1 MNLAQ
6 DPAYNWSINIFCL
19 PIRKPQTS
27 PKALR
32 RGLLPRLLSCVKSFL
47 RPINFSLRLFFCVK
61 QRVVF
66 DGWVFDAKR
75 FFVKTILT
83 ALRSPKFQ
91 ACHLFGVKVETG
103 TYLFPI
109 EAELTKKFH
118 VCYSSAC
125 FYMIFFSKIF
135 FDIDLT

>member
-1 MNLAQ
+1 M
-6 DPAYNWSINIFCL
+6 
-19 PIRKPQTS
+19 
-27 PKALR
+27 
-32 RGLLPRLLSCVKSFL
+32 
-47 RPINFSLRLFFCVK
+47 K

-109 EAELTKKFH
+109 EAELTKKIPRLLQLSLFLH
-118 VCYSSAC
+118 D
-125 FYMIFFSKIF
+125 IF
-135 FDIDLT
+135 